1 MATRKTKGKRRGGKL
16 TGRGLRT
23 SAQRRGGRKVKKL
36 ASRITK
42 LRKTLRTVLDTAAVK
57 KRVVKI
63 RYDHLRNGRVRYQPI
78 DAKPGKGLSP
88 SYASRQGARR
98 AARKQFKGSRVV
110 AVVAA

>member
-23 SAQRRGGRKVKKL
+23 SAQRRGRRKKL
-36 ASRITK
+36 TGRITK
-42 LRKTLRTVLDTAAVK
+42 LRKTLRTVLDTAAAK

-78 DAKPGKGLSP
+78 DAQPGKGLSP

>member
-23 SAQRRGGRKVKKL
+23 SAQRRGRRGKKL
-36 ASRITK
+36 VGRITK
-42 LRKTLRTVLDTAAVK
+42 LRKTLRTVLDTAAAK

-78 DAKPGKGLSP
+78 DAKPGTGLSA

-98 AARKQFKGSRVV
+98 AARKQFKGSKVV
-110 AVVAA
+110 AVVTA